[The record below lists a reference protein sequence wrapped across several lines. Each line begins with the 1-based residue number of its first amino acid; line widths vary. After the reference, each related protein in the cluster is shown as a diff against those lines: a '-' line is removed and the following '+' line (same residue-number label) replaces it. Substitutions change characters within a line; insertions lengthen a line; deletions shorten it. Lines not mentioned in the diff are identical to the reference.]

1 MVKMIETLAITGV
14 LVAILAVI
22 GFIIKNCVTTQAT
35 NED

>member
-1 MVKMIETLAITGV
+1 MIETLAITGV